1 MSKAKLE
8 LTVQQSESWP
18 GLPTKRDIRRWILAS
33 LLEDANVT
41 VRLIDEDEGRELNR
55 YFRDRNKA
63 TNVLTFPYGET
74 TPLSADIAL
83 CVQSSEEK
91 QKNKT
96 KRSMIIL
103 RIFVCTRHSTFKI
116 SVMRKMLKE
125 KLWRAWKSTF

>member
-63 TNVLTFPYGET
+63 TNV
-74 TPLSADIAL
+74 
-83 CVQSSEEK
+83 
-91 QKNKT
+91 
-96 KRSMIIL
+96 
-103 RIFVCTRHSTFKI
+103 
-116 SVMRKMLKE
+116 
-125 KLWRAWKSTF
+125 